1 MNSPLNQLQVLY
13 ITGGVVLSVG
23 FFVVGIL
30 LGKVARKKAVEHG
43 KVTLWP
49 MLGAFLV
56 SAVCAA
62 AAIVLV
68 PLEWWGQAVD
78 KILMYKFP

>member
-1 MNSPLNQLQVLY
+1 MNSPLNSLQVMY
-13 ITGGVVLSVG
+13 IATAAIFAVG

-49 MLGAFLV
+49 MLGAFFV

-68 PLEWWGQAVD
+68 PPELWGQAVD